1 MCVLVLQAGEYTP
14 HMLLPYCRPG
24 RTTSSIHLAVYYPP
38 RNGGHVNPPLFHD
51 YLQLKSEFG
60 VESAKRIIRFRRA
73 HHSSLREAIEDIGA
87 LDHSQIRDV
96 EHLDVH
102 FEHDTFEEQVKRL
115 EAWRKDMPEES
126 EGCRAIEGNEA
137 AKVTLP
143 ATSFSVILTRHNNKW
158 SELDVPTF

>member
-1 MCVLVLQAGEYTP
+1 M
-14 HMLLPYCRPG
+14 
-24 RTTSSIHLAVYYPP
+24 YYPL

-60 VESAKRIIRFRRA
+60 VESAKRILRFRHA
-73 HHSSLREAIEDIGA
+73 HHSSLREAIEEIGA

-102 FEHDTFEEQVKRL
+102 FERDTFEEQVKRL

-143 ATSFSVILTRHNNKW
+143 ATSFSAILTRHNTKW

>member
-1 MCVLVLQAGEYTP
+1 MVC
-14 HMLLPYCRPG
+14 
-24 RTTSSIHLAVYYPP
+24 YPP
-38 RNGGHVNPPLFHD
+38 RNGGHVSPPLFHD

-73 HHSSLREAIEDIGA
+73 HHSALREAIEEIGA

-102 FEHDTFEEQVKRL
+102 FEHDTFEEQVIGL

-126 EGCRAIEGNEA
+126 EGCRIIEGNEA
-137 AKVTLP
+137 AKVTLL
-143 ATSFSVILTRHNNKW
+143 AASFSAMRLKW
-158 SELDVPTF
+158 PELDVPTL

>member
-1 MCVLVLQAGEYTP
+1 MCVRVLQAGEYTP
-14 HMLLPYCRPG
+14 HMLLSYFRLG
-24 RTTSSIHLAVYYPP
+24 RTTSSTRLAVHYPP
-38 RNGGHVNPPLFHD
+38 QERWAYQSPLFHD

-60 VESAKRIIRFRRA
+60 VESANRIIRFRRA

-87 LDHSQIRDV
+87 LDYSQIRDV

-102 FEHDTFEEQVKRL
+102 FERGTFEEQVKRL

-126 EGCRAIEGNEA
+126 EGCRVIEGNEA
-137 AKVTLP
+137 TEVTLLAAP
-143 ATSFSVILTRHNNKW
+143 FSAILTRHNTKW